1 MNQTEHKHSIIYLL
15 QARKNSLELL
25 NEQIPQTISSIYH
38 PTPNI
43 IIDKKLNI

>member
-25 NEQIPQTISSIYH
+25 NEQTPQTISSIYH
-38 PTPNI
+38 QI
-43 IIDKKLNI
+43 KHRKYMIVDKN